1 MCYIK
6 TKYVVLYCKY
16 LQLFL
21 FFSKKDSM
29 SHFLFLHLFSK
40 TLPLLNQPKLHHYDT
55 KQQEFKIQINKVL
68 WLIPIL
74 TALFIP
80 NHILKLTP
88 LTVHIWEMLMPKM
101 LHTIANWKLD
111 IHRNWARI
119 KGESGW
125 IIPIS
130 SSSNTMWKARS

>member
-1 MCYIK
+1 
-6 TKYVVLYCKY
+6 
-16 LQLFL
+16 
-21 FFSKKDSM
+21 M